1 MTLGAAR
8 KMGLLIW
15 GAIIFAVGA
24 VLFWYS
30 LPRGGKTHRFVG
42 TELEPYVAVAF
53 CAAVAI
59 SFTLMLS
66 GVIALM
72 EDR

>member
-1 MTLGAAR
+1 MH
-8 KMGLLIW
+8 LLIW
-15 GAIIFAVGA
+15 GAIIFVVGA
-24 VLFWYS
+24 VYS
-30 LPRGGKTHRFVG
+30 GTAYRVAERLNRFVG

-53 CAAVAI
+53 CAAVAL
-59 SFTLMLS
+59 SFTLMFV

>member
-1 MTLGAAR
+1 LAPFYSGTVVAERLTV
-8 KMGLLIW
+8 LL
-15 GAIIFAVGA
+15 
-24 VLFWYS
+24 
-30 LPRGGKTHRFVG
+30 

-53 CAAVAI
+53 CAAVAL

-72 EDR
+72 EAR